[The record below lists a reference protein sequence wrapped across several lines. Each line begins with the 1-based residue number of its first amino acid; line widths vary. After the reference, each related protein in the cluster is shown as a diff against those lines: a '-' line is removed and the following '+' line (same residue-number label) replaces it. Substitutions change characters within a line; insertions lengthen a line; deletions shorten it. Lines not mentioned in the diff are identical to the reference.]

1 MMCHRYS
8 GRVEKFAHVGFKFSN
23 GDCRFNFVRDAY
35 KLEVFSGQCFI
46 FESRREIFD
55 FAG

>member
-8 GRVEKFAHVGFKFSN
+8 GRVEKFAHVGFKFSD
-23 GDCRFNFVRDAY
+23 GDCRFNFMSDAY